1 MVDKNHK
8 TISIGTKY
16 HDILKKFQMI
26 IRGAYQGNLNL
37 LSTIMLIARREE
49 L

>member
-16 HDILKKFQMI
+16 HDILKKI
-26 IRGAYQGNLNL
+26 SDDNK
-37 LSTIMLIARREE
+37 EE
-49 L
+49 HTKAT